1 MASLSDLGLKD
12 VKANVGFDVIPPGE
26 YPAVVTKSEMK
37 PTRDGTGQRLNLTV
51 QICSGPFQN
60 RLVFDGLNVKN
71 KSAQC
76 QAIGLSQLKALC
88 VAVNVPDPK
97 VSEELHDKAMIVK
110 LKIGKDQN
118 GNPNNEVV
126 AYKAKLPATAQ
137 QAAPQQP
144 AANLVEQAFEPEAAP
159 AKSPW

>member
-1 MASLSDLGLKD
+1 MASLGDLGLKD
-12 VKANVGFDVIPPGE
+12 VKAKTGFDVIPPGE

-37 PTRDGTGQRLNLTV
+37 PTKDGTGQRLNLTV

-71 KSAQC
+71 KSARC
-76 QAIGLSQLKALC
+76 QEIGLSQLKALC

-97 VSEELHDKAMIVK
+97 VSEELHNKAMIVK

-126 AYKAKLPATAQ
+126 SYKAKLPTTTQ

-144 AANLVEQAFEPEAAP
+144 AANLVEQAFEEAAP